1 MAKFHLLKDGSPNQ
15 VQGLYYFHCPGCGN
29 AHPVHTITPNI
40 GGSVWS
46 FNGDVNKPTIS
57 PSLLCNKDW
66 PTSRCHSFIKD
77 GNIQFLADCW
87 HELKGQIVEIPE
99 WEDV

>member
-1 MAKFHLLKDGSPNQ
+1 MSKFHLLNDSSENRVK
-15 VQGLYYFHCPGCGN
+15 GLYLFHCPGCGY
-29 AHPVHTITPNI
+29 AHPVHTITP
-40 GGSVWS
+40 SASRAKWD
-46 FNGDVNKPTIS
+46 FNGDIDKPTIS

-77 GNIQFLADCW
+77 GRIQFLADCW
-87 HELKGQIVEIPE
+87 HDLKGQIVEIPE